1 MLDTYV
7 LFKNLVAV
15 GIPEA
20 QAKVIQNAA
29 FNYLEAITT
38 LQDKEYEKL
47 FEALLKSGLNK
58 HQAELVAGIIKV
70 K

>member
-7 LFKNLVAV
+7 LYKNLVAV

-20 QAKVIQNAA
+20 QAKVIQKAA
-29 FNYLEAITT
+29 FNYLETIADVH
-38 LQDKEYEKL
+38 DKEYEKL
-47 FEALLKSGLNK
+47 IDTLLKSGLNK
-58 HQAELVAGIIKV
+58 HQVELIAGIIKV